1 MVSFDS
7 LSYVVYILD
16 ITLGFVLRV
25 SEWQR
30 LGRMCKVVY
39 YRMQLSS
46 AWRNIRIDISNYTV
60 PADLSDVF
68 QCDIQQ
74 RRGLASGQVLAS
86 CRSTTFV
93 SRLHRI
99 ISTKRKA
106 VQHTLE
112 RVSSFT

>member
-1 MVSFDS
+1 MAALGKNMQSGLLQDAAVR
-7 LSYVVYILD
+7 VD
-16 ITLGFVLRV
+16 IF
-25 SEWQR
+25 S
-30 LGRMCKVVY
+30 
-39 YRMQLSS
+39 
-46 AWRNIRIDISNYTV
+46 YTV

-93 SRLHRI
+93 SRLYRI

-106 VQHTLE
+106 VRHTLE
-112 RVSSFT
+112 REAESFNVYIGRLV